1 MTNRIILAILA
12 GAAAA
17 SAASAQKILMTE
29 FGTDSIYRLNLDGS
43 IDNLYTFSDPDNT
56 RLACITR
63 GPDGAFYVAN
73 GPTPINDPSQ
83 SNIFRLT
90 GLLGGVPN
98 ATVFAQSDPL
108 QNPVGLVYDAPT
120 NNFLAAN
127 NPVGAMSQQ
136 PFAGIVGIDAT
147 TGALTEVYQQPADN
161 DPAPAYRRGIRLVG
175 DQTTPGT
182 YLVTSVN
189 GGTYDTGDP
198 GDENHGST
206 LWRLTV
212 DNTLNGTV
220 DLVADM
226 STFNTGSP
234 ITRMRG
240 LTFGPEGE
248 LYVTDAGTDAIYRID
263 FSGSAVD
270 TITQIFAL
278 PAGSGAL
285 DIIYQPSSDSL
296 VFSAEDAAELWRVGR
311 DGSGATLLASNFEAR
326 GFYLIPAPGA
336 AALLGLA
343 GLAAARRRR

>member
-29 FGTDSIYRLNLDGS
+29 FGTDSIYRLNLDNS

-147 TGALTEVYQQPADN
+147 TGALTEVYP
-161 DPAPAYRRGIRLVG
+161 PT
-175 DQTTPGT
+175 TTP
-182 YLVTSVN
+182 
-189 GGTYDTGDP
+189 P
-198 GDENHGST
+198 
-206 LWRLTV
+206 
-212 DNTLNGTV
+212 
-220 DLVADM
+220 
-226 STFNTGSP
+226 P
-234 ITRMRG
+234 
-240 LTFGPEGE
+240 P
-248 LYVTDAGTDAIYRID
+248 
-263 FSGSAVD
+263 
-270 TITQIFAL
+270 
-278 PAGSGAL
+278 
-285 DIIYQPSSDSL
+285 
-296 VFSAEDAAELWRVGR
+296 
-311 DGSGATLLASNFEAR
+311 
-326 GFYLIPAPGA
+326 PGA
-336 AALLGLA
+336 ASASSA
-343 GLAAARRRR
+343 TRPPPEPTSSPASTAAPTTPATPAMRTTAPPSGASRSTTPSTAPSTSSPT